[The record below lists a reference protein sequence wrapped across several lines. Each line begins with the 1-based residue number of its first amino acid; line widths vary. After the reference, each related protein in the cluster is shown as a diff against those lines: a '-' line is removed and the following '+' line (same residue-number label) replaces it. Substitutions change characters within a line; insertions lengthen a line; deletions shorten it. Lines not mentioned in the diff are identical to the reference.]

1 MLYWF
6 SQEIL
11 TSFMEKYWKEF
22 DESEENKII
31 YTEIFNEYTNS
42 IENYIEEKLKQQ
54 IDNFDMNRFA
64 NELQ

>member
-1 MLYWF
+1 
-6 SQEIL
+6 
-11 TSFMEKYWKEF
+11 MEKYWKEF

-42 IENYIEEKLKQQ
+42 IEMYIESKLKQQ